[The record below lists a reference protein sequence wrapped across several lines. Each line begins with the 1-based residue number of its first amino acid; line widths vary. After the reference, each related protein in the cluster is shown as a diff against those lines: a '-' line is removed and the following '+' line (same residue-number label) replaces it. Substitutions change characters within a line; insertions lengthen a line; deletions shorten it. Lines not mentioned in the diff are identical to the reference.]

1 MTKQEVHE
9 MFCNA
14 TDQEKMRLCVA
25 CQVNGTTV
33 ENVEQLLANIL
44 TGVQEAIKPALRDFE
59 YLRGGMNEKKEYNSG
74 M

>member
-1 MTKQEVHE
+1 MTKQEIHE
-9 MFCNA
+9 ALCA
-14 TDQEKMRLCVA
+14 APDDAKMRLCIA
-25 CQVNGTTV
+25 CQANGTTV